1 MRLRESVARETRTPR
16 LSDGRWPALRR
27 LGAPP
32 PTRRISH
39 FEILEARGIKVVLV
53 NAHHLRH
60 ERGRKSDVSDS
71 DAHPLVAHAS
81 GCGSP
86 PYPALAGA
94 AVLEPTASALRD
106 R

>member
-1 MRLRESVARETRTPR
+1 MESTGVY
-16 LSDGRWPALRR
+16 W
-27 LGAPP
+27 
-32 PTRRISH
+32 ISH

-53 NAHHLRH
+53 NDHHLRQV
-60 ERGRKSDVSDS
+60 RGRKSDVTDS

-94 AVLEPTASALRD
+94 AALKPTASALCD
-106 R
+106 RSALARQP